1 VGRLELSRL
10 DYISAAAHF
19 AAASAGDPGHT
30 VATSNVDVALAA
42 AVKRLSI
49 FAAVIGFVPGIGTAV
64 NRGSEAIETGLVTLA
79 LLALVI
85 GWQAVRLR
93 WALRGV
99 LRRYVRELPMRNRAL
114 TVAGLL
120 MLAAL
125 SALVLMCV
133 VPPGPARVVLLVMA
147 ASTVLT
153 CWIAL
158 AVRADRL
165 T

>member
-85 GWQAVRLR
+85 G
-93 WALRGV
+93 
-99 LRRYVRELPMRNRAL
+99 
-114 TVAGLL
+114 
-120 MLAAL
+120 
-125 SALVLMCV
+125 
-133 VPPGPARVVLLVMA
+133 
-147 ASTVLT
+147 
-153 CWIAL
+153 
-158 AVRADRL
+158 
-165 T
+165 